1 MQIKNVLVE
10 EISFDETN
18 RIGVVTSTLYEFQ
31 EPRWVSIHREREGRR
46 LGPITLLNEPQE
58 RDELLNVAIRRFG
71 ERQLHTE
78 GTRRLTISYRDR
90 WTIPPWT
97 VYALVLPKG
106 FIASHITVMR
116 QERTGWEP
124 SLQLGVS
131 HDDRLFYHM
140 VFECAETWHVF
151 DVEARIEEDTKKY
164 QELLKSAE
172 AVRGTSNYEHL
183 RRAIGRE
190 VASSDF
196 WFKLL
201 ELGGKLIGMP

>member
-1 MQIKNVLVE
+1 
-10 EISFDETN
+10 
-18 RIGVVTSTLYEFQ
+18 
-31 EPRWVSIHREREGRR
+31 
-46 LGPITLLNEPQE
+46 
-58 RDELLNVAIRRFG
+58 
-71 ERQLHTE
+71 
-78 GTRRLTISYRDR
+78 
-90 WTIPPWT
+90 
-97 VYALVLPKG
+97 
-106 FIASHITVMR
+106 
-116 QERTGWEP
+116 
-124 SLQLGVS
+124 
-131 HDDRLFYHM
+131 M
-140 VFECAETWHVF
+140 VFEWAESWHVF